1 MPFCLQKVSP
11 AGYVKAF
18 RFSGMAAWL
27 ASRRRFEFNGFLP
40 TKVFRLLFRFGF
52 GAWPAFSV
60 VGLHSRPAISV
71 RLARFAS
78 QGA

>member
-1 MPFCLQKVSP
+1 MPFCWQKMSL
-11 AGYVKAF
+11 AGCVKAF
-18 RFSGMAAWL
+18 RFSGMVAWP
-27 ASRRRFEFNGFLP
+27 ASRRQFQFNGFLP
-40 TKVFRLLFRFGF
+40 AKVFRLLFPFGF
-52 GAWPAFSV
+52 GAWPAISV